1 MKKSILVIDDDLNVF
16 RDIKDALSDDATDV
30 YCTESVAGAIETIQK
45 REYCLAV
52 IAAQLS
58 RYQDIEVIRTIRSTQ
73 KIPIIVLAD
82 RLTTMDEVMLFQ
94 AGANACIET
103 SVDLAV
109 CAAQAISLIHLYLEA
124 REKEPSY
131 QPKVFG
137 RELIINTLYR
147 QIIVDGES
155 LDLTRTEYEIF
166 VCLAN
171 RPYQIWSPTQL
182 YCYVWNDTLGLT
194 GENTVKT
201 HIGNLKKKLAKRG
214 KSYIQNSRGVG
225 YKFVPPLQ

>member
-1 MKKSILVIDDDLNVF
+1 MKKSILVIDDDLNVCWN
-16 RDIKDALSDDATDV
+16 IKDALLDNTTDV
-30 YCTESVAGAIETIQK
+30 FCVKSVTDAIETFQK

-52 IAAQLS
+52 IAAHLS
-58 RYQDIEVIRTIRSTQ
+58 RYQDIEVIRTIRNTQ

-124 REKEPSY
+124 KEKEPSY

-147 QIIVDGES
+147 QIIVDGEL
-155 LDLTRTEYEIF
+155 LDLTRIEYEIF
-166 VCLAN
+166 ICLAAH
-171 RPYQIWSPTQL
+171 PYQIWSPTQL
-182 YCYVWNDTLGLT
+182 YRYVWNDTLGLT
-194 GENTVKT
+194 GGNTVRT
-201 HIGNLKKKLAKRG
+201 HIGNIKKKLEKLG
-214 KSYIQNSRGVG
+214 KNYIQNSRGVG
-225 YKFVPPLQ
+225 YKFVPPP